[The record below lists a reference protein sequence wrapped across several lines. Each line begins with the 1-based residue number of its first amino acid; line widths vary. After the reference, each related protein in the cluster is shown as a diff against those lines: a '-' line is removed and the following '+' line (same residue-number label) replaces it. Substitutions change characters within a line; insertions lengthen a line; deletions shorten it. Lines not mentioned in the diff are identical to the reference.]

1 MPQDKS
7 PKAYR
12 KPLPHIDEESRP
24 WWEAAQRHELY
35 LQKCRDCGDLRFHP
49 RTLCTNCLSSRTEW
63 VRCKGTGKIYTFT
76 VTNQNQAAGF
86 RDELPYVMA
95 WVEVDEGLAQLQQEL
110 RARGLAATLAQ
121 RTLLVP
127 LGGDDTYD
135 VVRDAVADL
144 ALPLCRLEQRRHQV
158 EELFR
163 DEEEEVPHA

>member
-35 LQKCRDCGDLRFHP
+35 IQKCRDCGDLRFHP
-49 RTLCTNCLSSRTEW
+49 RTLCTNCLSSSTEW

-95 WVEVDEGLAQLQQEL
+95 WVEVDEGLKMLTNIVDCPPEQVKIGMPVEAVFDDVTPEVTLVKF
-110 RARGLAATLAQ
+110 RPAR
-121 RTLLVP
+121 
-127 LGGDDTYD
+127 
-135 VVRDAVADL
+135 
-144 ALPLCRLEQRRHQV
+144 
-158 EELFR
+158 
-163 DEEEEVPHA
+163 